1 MRFLPPRSAWTTGLG
16 TTLAFGNWGALP
28 WVIGAL
34 VEGAGF
40 KPDAAAFLGTVE
52 LSLMGGVMLILA
64 PMMPRL
70 NRMHLVAVAL
80 PVVVLAQLVTA
91 YLHAYYLMMAVRGLS
106 GVAFGVLFAVATAEG
121 ADTAEPE
128 STFAMSTVITM
139 GCGIFKSLLLGF
151 AKQHYGYQG
160 IFIALTGYYSVVGLP
175 LLLLLIGAPPRPA
188 ALALQPVRVV
198 PPLTLVIG
206 VLTVMSMFSISTSGV
221 YAFVERVADHVGI
234 SATTL
239 GRGFAVSALI
249 GTLGG
254 VAASRLG
261 LKLGRIVPTMGSF
274 VLLGLLSWQVMHSGS
289 NVAFFAA
296 YPCWVIMHWFCYS
309 YVMGLSV
316 LVDPLGRLA
325 TITSA
330 TYILTGAA
338 GAGVAGLFTRY
349 AGLSS
354 FGWGALGIC
363 VVGALASW
371 AVLALQRQS
380 QSRTALAE
388 SVVL

>member
-1 MRFLPPRSAWTTGLG
+1 MRFVPRTAWTTGLG

-70 NRMHLVAVAL
+70 SRVHLVAAAL
-80 PVVVLAQLVTA
+80 PVVVVAQLITA
-91 YLHAYYLMMAVRGLS
+91 YLHAYYLMMLVRGVS
-106 GVAFGVLFAVATAEG
+106 GIAFGVLFAVATAEG
-121 ADTAEPE
+121 SDTKEPE
-128 STFAMSTVITM
+128 STFAMSTVIAM
-139 GCGIFKSLLLGF
+139 VCGIFKSLLLGF

-160 IFIALTGYYSVVGLP
+160 IFLALTVYYTVVGLP
-175 LLLLLIGAPPRPA
+175 LLLLLIGASRLPA
-188 ALALQPVRVV
+188 VHRARQAGIA
-198 PPLTLVIG
+198 PPLLLAIG
-206 VLTVMSMFSISTSGV
+206 VLTVMSMFAIATNGV
-221 YAFVERVADHVGI
+221 YAFIERVADHVGI
-234 SATTL
+234 SATAL
-239 GRGFAVSALI
+239 GRGFAVAGLI

-254 VAASRLG
+254 IAASRLG
-261 LKLGRIVPTMGSF
+261 LKLGRALPTLGSF
-274 VLLGLLSWQVMHSGS
+274 LLLGALSWQVMHSGS
-289 NVAFFAA
+289 SVAFFAI

-325 TITSA
+325 TVTSA
-330 TYILTGAA
+330 TYILTAAA

-354 FGWGALGIC
+354 FGWGALALC

-371 AVLALQRQS
+371 GVLAMQRQS
-380 QSRTALAE
+380 QARTGLA
-388 SVVL
+388 